1 MIFKT
6 DLLKMNKCLTGALA
20 FGALAIGTVSAE
32 EVWTDY
38 YTLEE
43 IPTPAGLDPQVG
55 GMDFMP
61 DGRLAVCFHRGEIYT
76 YNPETKEWRMFAEG
90 LQEPLGLV
98 AVSDS
103 EVVVVQR
110 PEMTRI
116 IDLDL
121 DGTADLYSTLYDGF
135 GMTGNYHEFAFGPI
149 RDSEGNFYISLNLA
163 SNGASVREEVRGE
176 FIEIGLPREQFYNE
190 PWGQVRNTAGRMY
203 SRTPYRGWVLKVS
216 PEGEM
221 TPIAPGFRS
230 PNGMGFD
237 LDGRLHVTDNQGD
250 WLGTS
255 KCYHVEPGNFYG
267 HPASLVW
274 KEGWTRDPLTI
285 PVEELDAMRTRAAY
299 LFPQGALANSP
310 TQPLCDT
317 TEGKFGPFA
326 GQMLVGEMNVARLIR
341 LTQDV
346 VDGQLQGAAIPLLDG
361 GPLRSGIN
369 RIVFDQEG
377 SLYIGQTALSWAGSK
392 GLQKVTWNGKTPL
405 DVMNVRLK
413 KDGYEIE
420 FTEPVDRA
428 TALNPD
434 ALNIQSYY
442 FKYHRNYGSPQ
453 VDQQTAIPESV
464 KLSEDGKTLKVTLKS
479 SDLKSGY
486 VYQMNFKGIQTP
498 NGKGLL
504 NSKVFYNLVHLQ
516 P

>member
-1 MIFKT
+1 MKNFKKISAVAST
-6 DLLKMNKCLTGALA
+6 LVLGWSLSTALLAK
-20 FGALAIGTVSAE
+20 

-38 YTLEE
+38 YTLED

-76 YNPETKEWRMFAEG
+76 YQPETGEWRLFAEG

-116 IDLDL
+116 VDLDM
-121 DGTADLYSTLYDGF
+121 DGVADLYSSLYDGF

-149 RDSEGNFYISLNLA
+149 QDNEGNFYISLNLA
-163 SNGASVREEVRGE
+163 SSGASVRKEVRGE
-176 FIEIGLPREQFYNE
+176 FIDIGLPREKFYSE
-190 PWGQVRNTAGRMY
+190 PWRDVQNIAGRMY
-203 SRTPYRGWVLKVS
+203 SRTPYRGWVLNVS

-237 LDGRLHVTDNQGD
+237 LEGRLHVTDNQGD

-255 KCYHVEPGNFYG
+255 KCFHVEPGKFYR

-274 KEGWTRDPLTI
+274 KEGWTRDPLEI
-285 PVEELDAMRTRAAY
+285 PVDELESMRTRAAY
-299 LFPQGALANSP
+299 LFPQNVLANSP

-326 GQMLVGEMNVARLIR
+326 GQMLVGEMNVARLLR

-346 VDGQLQGAAIPLLDG
+346 VQGRLQGAAIPVLDG
-361 GPLRSGIN
+361 GPLNIGLN
-369 RIVFDQEG
+369 RLVFDDAG

-392 GLQKVTWNGKTPL
+392 GIQKVTWTGKTPL
-405 DVMNVRLK
+405 EVHNVHLTCS
-413 KDGYEIE
+413 GFEIE
-420 FTEPVDRA
+420 FTKPVTQESI
-428 TALNPD
+428 TAEN
-434 ALNIQSYY
+434 ALKIKSYY
-442 FKYHRNYGSPQ
+442 FKYHRAYGSPQ
-453 VDQQTAIPESV
+453 VDQQPALPESMS
-464 KLSEDGKTLKVTLKS
+464 LSSDGKTLSVRLKS
-479 SDLKSGY
+479 EDLKAGY
-486 VYQMNFKGIQTP
+486 VYEMDFD
-498 NGKGLL
+498 GLKTSEGQGML
-504 NSKVFYNLVHLQ
+504 NTKLCYNLVVLQ